1 MQVTKTKSYYEQT
14 LQKEFYQKNVNNNF
28 LTKTFSEMENIL
40 ITYYNKL
47 FFKKW
52 IIGICHEN
60 ISDIIRK
67 KKFNPN
73 IKWLRTDSPDKFYAD
88 PFLIPSK
95 NGGLNIMYEEFP
107 FNENYGKISLMAL
120 DEKFNPKS
128 NKLLLD
134 TKSHLSYPFI
144 YAENNKTYIF
154 PESAQNG
161 KLSCYEYDSES
172 ESIKFLKDI
181 LDLPLR
187 DSTIIKHDN
196 KYWIVGTLSEAAIDY
211 KLHIF
216 VSDNLLGPYI
226 PHPKNPVKNGL
237 NGTRSAGNFIEINGT
252 IYRPTQNCQKNYG
265 ESITINKVTEL
276 SLENFSEEPHMT
288 IKINKKNKNNR
299 DVRSIHT
306 INVLGNNIVVDG
318 EQWIFSPKEQ
328 WKSFLKSRIKR
339 IF

>member
-1 MQVTKTKSYYEQT
+1 
-14 LQKEFYQKNVNNNF
+14 
-28 LTKTFSEMENIL
+28 MENIL
-40 ITYYNKL
+40 RTYINKL

-52 IIGICHEN
+52 IIGLCRDN
-60 ISDIIRK
+60 IADIIRK
-67 KKFNPN
+67 KSFNPN

-88 PFLIPSK
+88 PFLILSK
-95 NGGLNIMYEEFP
+95 DGGLNIMYEEYP
-107 FNENYGKISLMAL
+107 FNENYGKICLISL
-120 DEKFNPKS
+120 DEKLNPKS

-161 KLSCYEYDSES
+161 KLSCYEYDIES
-172 ESIKFLKDI
+172 ESLKFLKDI

-187 DSTIIKHDN
+187 DSTILKHDN
-196 KYWIVGTLSEAAIDY
+196 KYWIAGTLSENVIDY
-211 KLHIF
+211 KLNIY
-216 VSDNLLGPYI
+216 VSDSLLGPYT

-237 NGTRSAGNFIEINGT
+237 DGTRSAGNFIEIDGI
-252 IYRPTQNCQKNYG
+252 IYRPTQNCQNNYG

-276 SLENFSEEPHMT
+276 NIENFSEEPHM
-288 IKINKKNKNNR
+288 IINIDRKNKNNR

-306 INVLGNNIVVDG
+306 INVLENIIVVDG

-328 WKSFLKSRIKR
+328 WKNFLKRRFKITS
-339 IF
+339 